1 MNVLII
7 GSPRNLERNAK
18 LKEAYCGKGAM
29 FESECVS
36 FCCADAEEIKNQIW
50 DVAIIDAETIRT
62 YYDNANAL
70 IKKLAWRFLVLGVA
84 VRICGWND

>member
-7 GSPRNLERNAK
+7 GSQRNLVRNAI

-36 FCCADAEEIKNQIW
+36 FCCADAKEIENLDW
-50 DVAIIDAETIRT
+50 HVAIIDVETIRSN
-62 YYDNANAL
+62 YDNANAL
-70 IKKLAWRFLVLGVA
+70 IKKLAWRLLLLGTA
-84 VRICGWND
+84 VRICG